1 MIESFYDQ
9 LSPYYKYIF
18 QDWNA
23 SVERQA
29 TILDEV
35 IREYF
40 GKDVHSILDAACG
53 IGTQT
58 IGLAQKGYQLTASDI
73 SEGEIEKA
81 RLEAS
86 RRKLDINFRIA
97 DMRNLQQSLQAKF
110 DLVIACDNAVPHLL
124 SDDEIR
130 QAFEEFYQVTSE
142 SGGCIISVRDYDAMG
157 QGGKKLYP
165 RQVHDIPGGKIVVF
179 DCWEFDDD
187 FYDITIYIVEDTGQ
201 ATANTHVLRGG
212 RYYCVSISKLEKLMK
227 EAGFK
232 RVITLRERF
241 YQPLLI
247 GLKTTQRS

>member
-23 SVERQA
+23 SVARQA
-29 TILDEV
+29 TLLDEV

-40 GKDVHSILDAACG
+40 GRDTRSILDAACG

-58 IGLAQKGYQLTASDI
+58 IGLAQKGYRLTASDL

-86 RRKLDINFRIA
+86 RRGLNIPFRVA
-97 DMRNLQQSLQAKF
+97 DMRNLQQTFVSKF
-110 DLVIACDNAVPHLL
+110 DLVIACDNAIPHLL

-130 QAFEEFYQVTSE
+130 QAFEGFYQVTSE
-142 SGGCIISVRDYDAMG
+142 SGGCIISVRDYDAMER
-157 QGGKKLYP
+157 GGRKLYP
-165 RQVHDIPGGKIVVF
+165 RQVHDTPEGKIVVF
-179 DCWEFDDD
+179 DCWDFDGD
-187 FYDITIYIVEDTGQ
+187 FYDITMYIVEDTGQ
-201 ATANTHVLRGG
+201 VTAKTHVIRGG
-212 RYYCVSISKLEKLMK
+212 RYYCVSISKLETLMRK
-227 EAGFK
+227 AGFK
-232 RVITLRERF
+232 TIVTLKNRF

-247 GLKTTQRS
+247 GLKI